1 MEPMLRFKADDGSE
15 FPAWEEKM
23 FGDVFANLTNNT
35 LSRECL
41 NAESGRARNIH
52 YGDVLVKYGAVV
64 DVQRDGVPFVNPD
77 VECKRWDC
85 LKDGDVVIADTAE
98 DETVGKAVEIS
109 NAGSDIVYSGLH
121 TIACRPKEEFAPGY
135 LGNYINSMSYH
146 DQLRPYMQGIKV
158 TSVSKTNIG
167 LTHLL
172 VPSLPEQHKIADL
185 LSAVD
190 DVIAAQEAEVAAW
203 EKRKKGVM
211 QKLFSQEVRFKADD
225 GSDFPDWEERTFAD
239 VFIMLRNNTLSR
251 DCLNAESGQ
260 ARNIHYGDVLVKY
273 GFIVDIQN
281 NQVPF
286 VNSDVECKR
295 WDRLKDGDIVIADTA
310 EDDSVGKAVEVTNT
324 GSEVVYSGLHTIACR
339 PRESFARN
347 YLGYYMN
354 SDAYHDQLRPY
365 MQGIKVT
372 SVSKGN
378 IALTRMSV
386 PSLPEQREIADCLTS
401 LDDVI
406 AKAKNELDAW
416 RELKKG
422 LLQQMFV

>member
-1 MEPMLRFKADDGSE
+1 MGEPRLRFKADDGSE
-15 FPAWEEKM
+15 FPAWEEKT
-23 FGDVFANLTNNT
+23 FWDVFANLTNNT

-41 NAESGRARNIH
+41 NAESGQARNIH
-52 YGDVLVKYGAVV
+52 YGDVLVKYGVVV

-172 VPSLPEQHKIADL
+172 VPTLPEQRKISDC

-190 DVIAAQEAEVAAW
+190 AVIAAQQAEVDTW
-203 EKRKKGVM
+203 EQRKKGVM

-225 GSDFPDWEERTFAD
+225 GSDFPDWEDKTLGELFHISAGGDIDKNNCAAKQSKDYPYPVYANALVNNGTYGYANYYKIDGDTFTVTGRGDVGHAVARHCMYVPIVRLLVCQPNMD
-239 VFIMLRNNTLSR
+239 DDVDFFAEQINYTRVFIESTGVPQLTAPQLS
-251 DCLNAESGQ
+251 
-260 ARNIHYGDVLVKY
+260 K
-273 GFIVDIQN
+273 
-281 NQVPF
+281 
-286 VNSDVECKR
+286 
-295 WDRLKDGDIVIADTA
+295 
-310 EDDSVGKAVEVTNT
+310 
-324 GSEVVYSGLHTIACR
+324 
-339 PRESFARN
+339 
-347 YLGYYMN
+347 
-354 SDAYHDQLRPY
+354 
-365 MQGIKVT
+365 IKVRRPT
-372 SVSKGN
+372 
-378 IALTRMSV
+378 
-386 PSLPEQREIADCLTS
+386 LPEQRKIADCLAS
-401 LDDVI
+401 MDEVI
-406 AKAKNELDAW
+406 QKSKGELAKW

>member
-1 MEPMLRFKADDGSE
+1 MGEPKLRFKADDGSD
-15 FPAWEEKM
+15 FPKWEEKM
-23 FGDVFANLTNNT
+23 FWDVFANLTNNT

-41 NAESGRARNIH
+41 NAESGQARNIH

-64 DVQRDGVPFVNPD
+64 DVQRDGAPFVNPD

-172 VPSLPEQHKIADL
+172 VPTLPEQRKIADF

-190 DVIAAQEAEVAAW
+190 AVIAAQQAEVDAW
-203 EKRKKGVM
+203 EQRKKGVM

-225 GSDFPDWEERTFAD
+225 GSDFPDWEEKTLGELCSPLTYGMNAAATKFDGENRYIRITDIDDETHALLPNDIVSPSGELDDKYLVKKGDILLARTGASTGKSYLYHQKDGKLFYAGFLIKAHVLPSSD
-239 VFIMLRNNTLSR
+239 DYFIYSQTLTDRYWKWVKTASMR
-251 DCLNAESGQ
+251 SGQ
-260 ARNIHYGDVLVKY
+260 
-273 GFIVDIQN
+273 
-281 NQVPF
+281 
-286 VNSDVECKR
+286 
-295 WDRLKDGDIVIADTA
+295 
-310 EDDSVGKAVEVTNT
+310 
-324 GSEVVYSGLHTIACR
+324 
-339 PRESFARN
+339 PRINANEYASYSFA
-347 YLGYYMN
+347 
-354 SDAYHDQLRPY
+354 
-365 MQGIKVT
+365 
-372 SVSKGN
+372 
-378 IALTRMSV
+378 V
-386 PSLPEQREIADCLTS
+386 PSLPEQRKIADCLAS
-401 LDDVI
+401 MDEVI
-406 AKAKNELDAW
+406 QKSKDELAKW

-422 LLQQMFV
+422 PLQQMFV

>member
-1 MEPMLRFKADDGSE
+1 MLLSNSMSFGRPYILGVDGCIHDGWLVVHDTNAVFETE
-15 FPAWEEKM
+15 F
-23 FGDVFANLTNNT
+23 L
-35 LSRECL
+35 C
-41 NAESGRARNIH
+41 
-52 YGDVLVKYGAVV
+52 
-64 DVQRDGVPFVNPD
+64 
-77 VECKRWDC
+77 
-85 LKDGDVVIADTAE
+85 
-98 DETVGKAVEIS
+98 
-109 NAGSDIVYSGLH
+109 
-121 TIACRPKEEFAPGY
+121 GY
-135 LGNYINSMSYH
+135 LG
-146 DQLRPYMQGIKV
+146 
-158 TSVSKTNIG
+158 TESVFRQYKRLAAGSAVNNLNKDLVSSVVLG
-167 LTHLL
+167 
-172 VPSLPEQHKIADL
+172 VPSLPEQRKIADL

-239 VFIMLRNNTLSR
+239 VFIKLRNNTLSR

-310 EDDSVGKAVEVTNT
+310 EDDSVGKAVEVTNI

-386 PSLPEQREIADCLTS
+386 PSLPEQREIADCLAS
-401 LDDVI
+401 LDDV
-406 AKAKNELDAW
+406 AASSAVAFWQLF
-416 RELKKG
+416 R
-422 LLQQMFV
+422 